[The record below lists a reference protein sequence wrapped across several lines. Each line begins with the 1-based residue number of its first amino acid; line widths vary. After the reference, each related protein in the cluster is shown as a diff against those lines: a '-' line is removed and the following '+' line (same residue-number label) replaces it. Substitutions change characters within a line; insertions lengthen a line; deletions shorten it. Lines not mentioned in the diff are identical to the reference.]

1 MMLFFP
7 PLFLFFLNTPFLN
20 TKKSVIS
27 EQADNYNAGEQFR
40 SSIFALLSGETC
52 FLSLSLSLSFSLS
65 YKSILKTREPDG
77 CAIKLVNVAKLID
90 CASLLEPPCILLFS
104 SALNV
109 PSSHSFYN
117 TLSIFRSIEPTSNQI
132 RFNAFRWLTTP
143 SSSC

>member
-40 SSIFALLSGETC
+40 SSIFALLSGETY
-52 FLSLSLSLSFSLS
+52 FLSLSLSFSLS

-132 RFNAFRWLTTP
+132 RFNAFR
-143 SSSC
+143 